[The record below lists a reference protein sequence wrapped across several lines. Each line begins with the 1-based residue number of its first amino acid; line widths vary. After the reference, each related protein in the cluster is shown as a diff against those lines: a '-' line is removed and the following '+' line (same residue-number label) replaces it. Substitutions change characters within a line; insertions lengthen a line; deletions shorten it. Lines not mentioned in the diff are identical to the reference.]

1 MRKNHS
7 GRCFISNFISS
18 LTMKKFKNASPNENW
33 NFRIYGLMFKNKFP
47 LDIKSWYDSSSQMFS
62 LIPDISNVIGN
73 IYLTSV
79 LAFEMSR
86 PLISNC
92 RLKWSYYIVGK
103 KKRLLTNYI
112 VTKLKLASLIIIMT
126 RDNNLKSCDIG
137 RINVLRCD
145 YNISTIHVKFN
156 HGKLLNH
163 DINKSKNFFKASKW
177 KKSQKVYLLLLNS
190 KRIITSRRKYLLLF
204 LNKMQYIV

>member
-18 LTMKKFKNASPNENW
+18 LTTKKFKNASSNENW
-33 NFRIYGLMFKNKFP
+33 NFRRYGLIFKNKFL
-47 LDIKSWYDSSSQMFS
+47 LDIEIWYDSCTSASQMFS

-112 VTKLKLASLIIIMT
+112 VTKLKWASSIIIMP
-126 RDNNLKSCDIG
+126 RYNNLKKCDI
-137 RINVLRCD
+137 RKINFSWR
-145 YNISTIHVKFN
+145 
-156 HGKLLNH
+156 LLQH
-163 DINKSKNFFKASKW
+163 
-177 KKSQKVYLLLLNS
+177 
-190 KRIITSRRKYLLLF
+190 KY
-204 LNKMQYIV
+204 KPCET

>member
-1 MRKNHS
+1 
-7 GRCFISNFISS
+7 
-18 LTMKKFKNASPNENW
+18 
-33 NFRIYGLMFKNKFP
+33 
-47 LDIKSWYDSSSQMFS
+47 MFS

-112 VTKLKLASLIIIMT
+112 VTKLKWASSIIIMS
-126 RDNNLKSCDIG
+126 RYNNLKKCDIR
-137 RINVLRCD
+137 RINFLGGY
-145 YNISTIHVKFN
+145 YNISTIHVKPN
-156 HGKLLNH
+156 HAKFHQILK
-163 DINKSKNFFKASKW
+163 IT
-177 KKSQKVYLLLLNS
+177 KVLIGIFGVIKF

-204 LNKMQYIV
+204 LNKIQYIV

>member
-47 LDIKSWYDSSSQMFS
+47 LDIKSWYDSCTSASQMFS

-112 VTKLKLASLIIIMT
+112 VTKLKWASSIIIMP
-126 RDNNLKSCDIG
+126 RYNNLKKCDIR
-137 RINVLRCD
+137 RINFLGGY
-145 YNISTIHVKFN
+145 YNISTIHVKPN
-156 HGKLLNH
+156 HAKLLR
-163 DINKSKNFFKASKW
+163 FW
-177 KKSQKVYLLLLNS
+177 
-190 KRIITSRRKYLLLF
+190 
-204 LNKMQYIV
+204 

>member
-92 RLKWSYYIVGK
+92 HLKWSYYIVGK

-112 VTKLKLASLIIIMT
+112 VTKLKWASSIIIMPWY
-126 RDNNLKSCDIG
+126 NNLKKCDIK
-137 RINVLRCD
+137 RINFLGGY
-145 YNISTIHVKFN
+145 YNISTIHVKPN
-156 HGKLLNH
+156 HAKLLR
-163 DINKSKNFFKASKW
+163 F
-177 KKSQKVYLLLLNS
+177 V
-190 KRIITSRRKYLLLF
+190 R
-204 LNKMQYIV
+204 YIWCY

>member
-1 MRKNHS
+1 M
-7 GRCFISNFISS
+7 ID
-18 LTMKKFKNASPNENW
+18 L
-33 NFRIYGLMFKNKFP
+33 
-47 LDIKSWYDSSSQMFS
+47 SQMFS
-62 LIPDISNVIGN
+62 LIPDIRNVIGN

-112 VTKLKLASLIIIMT
+112 VTKLKWASSIIIMP
-126 RDNNLKSCDIG
+126 RYNNLKKCDIR
-137 RINVLRCD
+137 RINFLGGY
-145 YNISTIHVKFN
+145 YNISTIHVKPN
-156 HGKLLNH
+156 HARFHQSLK
-163 DINKSKNFFKASKW
+163 IT
-177 KKSQKVYLLLLNS
+177 KVLIGIFGVIKF

-204 LNKMQYIV
+204 LNKIQYIV